1 MSIFSGQVG
10 SVGLGHSVFGCVC
23 VSVCVFVCSVCVSM
37 RDMHCSYVNLKQGT
51 LVAGVDNESV
61 LRGKQ

>member
-1 MSIFSGQVG
+1 MFKWGVL
-10 SVGLGHSVFGCVC
+10 GLAIVSLGVSVF
-23 VSVCVFVCSVCVSM
+23 VCVFVCSVCVSM

-51 LVAGVDNESV
+51 LAAGVDNESV